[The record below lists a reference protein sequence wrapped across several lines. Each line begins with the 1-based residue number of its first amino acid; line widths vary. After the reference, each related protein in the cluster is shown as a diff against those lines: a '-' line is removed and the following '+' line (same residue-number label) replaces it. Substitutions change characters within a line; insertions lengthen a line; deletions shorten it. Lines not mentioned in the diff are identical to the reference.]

1 MIEHLATRGIFWLVA
16 KRGLLELL
24 YIFILHPSPCLV
36 IQFELAKYIYIY
48 IYIILVAETCT
59 NAKFIAYVLLPTKK

>member
-36 IQFELAKYIYIY
+36 IRFELAKYIYICIY
-48 IYIILVAETCT
+48 INIYII
-59 NAKFIAYVLLPTKK
+59 YWLLKHVQMQNS